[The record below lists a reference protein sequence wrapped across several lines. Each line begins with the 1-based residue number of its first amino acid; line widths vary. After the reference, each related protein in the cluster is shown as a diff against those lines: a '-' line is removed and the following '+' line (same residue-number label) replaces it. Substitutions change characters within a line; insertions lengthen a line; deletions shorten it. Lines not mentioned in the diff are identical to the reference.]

1 MDKDS
6 LNFTDVNRKSEYG
19 RSGLQF
25 FIGTV
30 VSFDHMKDQIEN
42 GYTWRYKVRI
52 DGDQSLSKDQVTDDK
67 LKYSYCVLPTTA
79 GSGAAYKLR
88 SVRIS
93 QGDTVFGLRGGGEDA
108 PQFIIGVMPR
118 TIYTSLKKSGNFA
131 TLSGFWEGG
140 KLKPNDTLDAEI
152 NGQLGP
158 KTPGVEK
165 VKPEEWTKATAKPSS
180 DNLSKLGYDKN
191 QKGDLTEEETNKKE
205 VKKKIKTA
213 EEYVKDKEDGKG
225 DAVNNEETLNQ
236 INEAGLKTDINPNE
250 AIAANKVAVEQ
261 GLQDE
266 TIAEEKN
273 KKLKEQLPE
282 YKGKVT
288 DRINEIGYDDWEKK
302 ELAKLVDLNKVNLRT
317 DGKLSITPEDA
328 DRLQERKNVLK
339 EIERLEKSIKFDTEF
354 QGTTISTI
362 SDAGEQTTFIPP
374 ASKEQIQGDKRKL
387 LHLTKQLKYLE
398 DGGLVR
404 NNDYSLNDDWA
415 KVKFTNEFP
424 DG

>member
-1 MDKDS
+1 MTKDNT
-6 LNFTDVNRKSEYG
+6 NFIDPSKKTLYG
-19 RSGLQF
+19 KHGAEF
-25 FIGTV
+25 WIGKIV
-30 VSFDHMKDQIEN
+30 AYADQKEQIEE
-42 GYTWRYKVRI
+42 GFGWRYKVI
-52 DGDQSLSKDQVTDDK
+52 ILGDNSETDQVEDK
-67 LKYSYCVLPTTA
+67 YYSYASVLLPTTA
-79 GSGAAYKLR
+79 GTGAAYKLR
-88 SVRIS
+88 SVRLS
-93 QGDTVFGLRGGGEDA
+93 QGDLVFGVRGAGTSA
-108 PQFIIGVMPR
+108 PKFIIGAIPR
-118 TIYTSLKKSGNFA
+118 TRKTAVSSGKFG
-131 TLSGFWEGG
+131 TLSGFYGSLT
-140 KLKPNDTLDAEI
+140 KNDTLDGEHNEQI
-152 NGQLGP
+152 GP
-158 KTPGVEK
+158 KTPGVQK

-180 DNLSKLGYDKN
+180 DNLSKLGYDNSK
-191 QKGDLTEEETNKKE
+191 KGDLTEEETKTKELKKT
-205 VKKKIKTA
+205 IKTG
-213 EEYVKDKEDGKG
+213 EEYVKDKEEGKG
-225 DAVNNEETLNQ
+225 DAVNNEETLKE
-236 INEAGLKTDINPNE
+236 INEAGLKIKINPND
-250 AIAANKVAVEQ
+250 AIDANKVAVIQ

-266 TIAEEKN
+266 TTAKEKN
-273 KKLKEQLPE
+273 EELTKQLPE

-302 ELAKLVDLNKVNLRT
+302 ELAKLVDINKVNLRS

-339 EIERLEKSIKFDTEF
+339 DIERLEKSIKFDTEF

-374 ASKEQIQGDKRKL
+374 ATKEQIQSDKRKL